1 MTSSELPTGVGIFT
15 AEVAPPSWL
24 LTGERFKSWYQKVAK
39 SRETARNAGYSK
51 VLTDTAGHSEI
62 ASDLA

>member
-1 MTSSELPTGVGIFT
+1 MTSANSQLGW
-15 AEVAPPSWL
+15 APSQPKPRRRAG
-24 LTGERFKSWYQKVAK
+24 LTGERCNSWYQEVAK
-39 SRETARNAGYSK
+39 SRETARNVGYSK